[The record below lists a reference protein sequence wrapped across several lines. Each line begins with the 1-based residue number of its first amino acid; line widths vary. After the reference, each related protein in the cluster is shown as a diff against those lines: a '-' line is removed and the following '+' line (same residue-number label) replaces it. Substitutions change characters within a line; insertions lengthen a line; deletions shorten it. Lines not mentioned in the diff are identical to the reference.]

1 MFSKQ
6 KGFFDNKFTKNVLI
20 LDEVFVG
27 SQSEDSIAIIF
38 IVLLS
43 LKSDNVLNITAVR
56 QVVP

>member
-6 KGFFDNKFTKNVLI
+6 KGFFDNKFTKKVLM
-20 LDEVFVG
+20 LDKVFVG

-43 LKSDNVLNITAVR
+43 LKPDNVLKLTAVR
-56 QVVP
+56 QVIP